1 MWTAGGTTTR
11 NITAP
16 AQSKVYVVVNASSST
31 QSIVLRGAGPTTGV
45 TIVKGEK
52 ALCAWDGSDF
62 VKVANQN
69 GITTVQAG
77 TAAAPAITTTGD
89 TNTGIYFPAADTIA
103 FSEGGVESARIDAS
117 GNVGIGVTPSAWGG
131 SFKALQIVSGG
142 TSLWSDGSVSF
153 YNRNTFYDGTNRKYV
168 VNGLAQE
175 YAQLNDGSHAWK
187 VAASGTAGNAI
198 SFTQAM
204 TLDASGRLLI
214 NLTSALQGDPLEIQ
228 SASNSGCISLF
239 GRASDNGSQLSF
251 RANGANTLKASIY
264 GSDVGLQFGIGSSGA
279 EKARITSAGE
289 FLVGATSKTGSGASE
304 GKQVIRF
311 AGATENGLYL
321 DDTRTSAGADTAV
334 VFGRGATGVG
344 QIATTLT
351 ATSYATSS
359 DYRLKENVAP
369 MTGALEKVLELN
381 PVTYTWKVDGSDGQ
395 GFIAHELQEVAPYA
409 VSGEKDGEEMQGV
422 DYGKITPLL
431 TAALQKAIAKI
442 ETLEA
447 RIAVLEA
454 K

>member
-1 MWTAGGTTTR
+1 MAVTLNANTSTGFIATSDTSGVLQLQTGGTT
-11 NITAP
+11 A
-16 AQSKVYVVVNASSST
+16 
-31 QSIVLRGAGPTTGV
+31 V
-45 TIVKGEK
+45 TV
-52 ALCAWDGSDF
+52 
-62 VKVANQN
+62 
-69 GITTVQAG
+69 
-77 TAAAPAITTTGD
+77 
-89 TNTGIYFPAADTIA
+89 
-103 FSEGGVESARIDAS
+103 DAS
-117 GNVGIGVTPSAWGG
+117 QNVGANVTPSAWKSNYKAVQVGNAAAVVGRTDFNNNYFSSNWYVNSSNQDIYQNTGFATIYSQG
-131 SFKALQIVSGG
+131 SG
-142 TSLWSDGSVSF
+142 T
-153 YNRNTFYDGTNRKYV
+153 
-168 VNGLAQE
+168 
-175 YAQLNDGSHAWK
+175 HAWYN
-187 VAASGTAGNAI
+187 AASGTAGNTI
-198 SFTQAM
+198 TFTQAM

-304 GKQVIRF
+304 GKQVIQF
-311 AGATENGLYL
+311 AGATENALYV
-321 DDTRTSAGADTAV
+321 DDTRTSAGTSSAV
-334 VFGRGATGVG
+334 VFGRGATAVG
-344 QIATTLT
+344 QISTTLT
-351 ATSYATSS
+351 ATSYVTSS

-381 PVTYTWKVDGSDGQ
+381 PVTYTWKVDGSAGE
-395 GFIAHELQEVAPYA
+395 GFIAHELQAVVPDA

-422 DYGKITPLL
+422 DYSKITPLL